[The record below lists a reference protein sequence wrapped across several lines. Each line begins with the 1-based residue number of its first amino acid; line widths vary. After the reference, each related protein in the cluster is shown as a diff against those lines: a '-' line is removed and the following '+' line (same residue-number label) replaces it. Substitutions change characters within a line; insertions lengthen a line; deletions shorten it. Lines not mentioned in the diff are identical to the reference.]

1 MGGFRTP
8 AHTQTIDR
16 RWPASENLHQLSR
29 SADDRSAS
37 EADVEATGRLGC
49 CGGKADLVAN
59 RVGDWEA
66 PGDERIPISHFDGE
80 SGPCSGFA
88 A

>member
-37 EADVEATGRLGC
+37 EADVEATAPLGC
-49 CGGKADLVAN
+49 RGRIAVLLDIGDDDLST
-59 RVGDWEA
+59 VGHL
-66 PGDERIPISHFDGE
+66 RT
-80 SGPCSGFA
+80 
-88 A
+88 

>member
-37 EADVEATGRLGC
+37 EADVEARIEIYH
-49 CGGKADLVAN
+49 D
-59 RVGDWEA
+59 A
-66 PGDERIPISHFDGE
+66 PAPSSF
-80 SGPCSGFA
+80 
-88 A
+88 